1 MIKTKTLMMIL
12 SLSAV
17 GVRGFAV
24 DLEDEF
30 VDDREGRIFTSGGSL
45 NLNSTFL
52 TAAGNVDIK

>member
-1 MIKTKTLMMIL
+1 MIKTKTLVMIL

-52 TAAGNVDIK
+52 TAAGNVGIK